1 MCEGWGG
8 GELVCSMFWCPY
20 VVWGCGMLTW
30 GSGWHYMKEYGC
42 YVNGHY
48 TDNRCTLGE

>member
-1 MCEGWGG
+1 MCDGWGG
-8 GELVCSMFWCPY
+8 GELVCCLVVV
-20 VVWGCGMLTW
+20 VVWFEMLTV
-30 GSGWHYMKEYGC
+30 GSGWHYMREYGC